1 MTKRRIRHR
10 QSESGFQ
17 LAGEISQGL
26 PIDAGAAGERVMIP
40 PEFIEEKEVVFRAA
54 RWDLEEF
61 GIECGDL
68 LIVEQRPN
76 GNAASGEL
84 VVAKIG
90 DRMLVGHW
98 WVKRGRRA
106 VVGHSLSV
114 VAEER
119 GLQVIGAIT
128 AIVRMT
134 GGSSSPCH

>member
-1 MTKRRIRHR
+1 MTKRRVQRR
-10 QSESGFQ
+10 QNPSGFQ

-26 PIDAGAAGERVMIP
+26 PIDEGAAVGERLMIP
-40 PEFIEEKEVVFRAA
+40 ADFIEETEVVFRAA

-61 GIECGDL
+61 GVECGDL
-68 LIVEQRPN
+68 LIVEQRPD
-76 GNAASGEL
+76 GHAASGEL
-84 VVAKIG
+84 VVARVG
-90 DRMLVGHW
+90 DRVLVGHW

-128 AIVRMT
+128 AIVRMI
-134 GGSSSPCH
+134 G